1 MPNGGTLYVFLHG
14 LSVVAE
20 RANDLL
26 VVLPKVPG
34 HVYKAG
40 NWLAETQIAPAGVL
54 RLRGVRPGNVAFSQT
69 NFCIHLPGTSLTRR
83 KRAASLLLPRP
94 KEILGLLL
102 AENTPYVARTK
113 SGALTFDSLATVP
126 VLVYDYGDENEVLL
140 EGHYWETSPIGA
152 STSLHIISTS
162 EEQEGQEHE
171 EETEDVLHRVLR
183 NYPGVEYRSNP
194 RPLAA
199 AWIDPLSPMRPGFGK
214 LQTPNVS
221 LRVQGEHVIEGT
233 TGKLAFALAELEYPT
248 LRLARLA
255 RLGRLKRGKLPIG
268 SLWRSPD
275 PIFERLSNCGTIT
288 TP

>member
-1 MPNGGTLYVFLHG
+1 MPNAGTLYLFLHG

-26 VVLPKVPG
+26 VVLPRVPG

-40 NWLAETQIAPAGVL
+40 GWLAETHIAPRGAL
-54 RLRGVRPGNVAFSQT
+54 RLRGVEPGNATFSKT
-69 NFCIHLPGTSLTRR
+69 NFCVHLPGTSLTSR

-102 AENTPYVARTK
+102 AENLPYVARTK
-113 SGALTFDSLATVP
+113 RGSHTFDSLAGAP
-126 VLVYDYGDENEVLL
+126 VLVYDYVDENEVLL
-140 EGHYWETSPIGA
+140 DGHYWEPCPIAG
-152 STSLHIISTS
+152 SISLHIISTS
-162 EEQEGQEHE
+162 EEAEGQEHE

-183 NYPGVEYRSNP
+183 DYPGLEYWSP

-199 AWIDPLSPMRPGFGK
+199 SWVDPLSPLKPSFGK
-214 LQTPNVS
+214 LQTLNVQ
-221 LRVQGEHVIEGT
+221 LRPQGEYVVETT
-233 TGKLAFALAELEYPT
+233 TGNLAFALAELEYPT

-255 RLGRLKRGKLPIG
+255 RLGRKKRGGLPIE
-268 SLWRSPD
+268 SLWRDPD

-288 TP
+288 TH